1 MKSKPFEIKTSCPF
15 PILQY
20 TAGVYYNEVKK
31 PSGVAYILLELIHKG
46 KMGSSKLVN
55 VLSNFGIPSDLHYI
69 FARELKK
76 LSDARSGILDASIN
90 TSSIEDLKYLEHV
103 LLGDFK
109 LTEKGK
115 KMFLEESIPT
125 GEEKKKTPEVL
136 YSPVSRS
143 FFLNSKMFLA
153 KIETSFLG
161 ENFLDDVEY
170 SIANMEDYLKSV
182 QTDPKI
188 GLKREEMI
196 VRVDPGEPKKLVV
209 RPEKNLTIN
218 IDESSVEFSFET
230 TDEKA
235 FFDKYYSS
243 ALMSAGMLMKDKYKF
258 DVSVPTV
265 DFGSI
270 NADNLYIP
278 SDAGK
283 QAARPCKLF
292 IGRGI
297 HGYSRTDNVLKY
309 ENGAPYLDILD
320 DKAEFAL
327 LDNSGCKYYL
337 PLNVRIPCKNFGDVF
352 EIQLLVETVASDEQF
367 KKILQAI
374 YLDCYE
380 SNYSSE
386 SSQTLAYIATVIGD
400 AELLDKYT
408 QKKLSELGTDEDRID
423 LLLRI
428 NNIFSKC
435 EGWSAY
441 FTEISKVIFG
451 RYVSSVELENII
463 FKNTV
468 LTPLRKAMEMP
479 DAEYISALA
488 EPLKEKESAE
498 LVYQSLESASF
509 GESEILAVVNVID
522 LYAVRVLER
531 TPIDGV
537 TELSNK
543 FALYSSNLWKLCD
556 MLGVENPNDYTL
568 KDDYNIDEFFNIF
581 ATYSKAQKDVDK
593 YKAYAK
599 ATFEQLKRFD
609 AIFNPVQEILSI
621 ERTASEH
628 PEKITKKF
636 IDEQISRGRY
646 SVAISNLLIKAQYDL
661 RILISADLVVGAN
674 ELIDEAESQ
683 GIIKRDEANQL
694 HKLRMC
700 RNGLQHPE
708 KRQIPFDKETIEEWR
723 DTVFSL
729 KGEQN

>member
-1 MKSKPFEIKTSCPF
+1 MLEYKVDV
-15 PILQY
+15 L
-20 TAGVYYNEVKK
+20 YNEVRKA
-31 PSGVAYILLELIHKG
+31 SGIAYILLELIQKSA
-46 KMGSSKLVN
+46 MGSEKIAE
-55 VLSNFGIPSDLHYI
+55 VLKRFGIPSELHYI
-69 FARELKK
+69 FAKELSS
-76 LSDARSGILDASIN
+76 LVANGILNTRIN
-90 TSSIEDLKYLEHV
+90 SSYIDNIKYFEQMTLE
-103 LLGDFK
+103 LFE
-109 LTEKGK
+109 LTAKGK
-115 KMFLEESIPT
+115 KMFAEGAIPT
-125 GEEKKKTPEVL
+125 GQEKAKTTPVF
-136 YSPVSRS
+136 YSPVTRKFELKCIQSY
-143 FFLNSKMFLA
+143 A
-153 KIETSFLG
+153 PIETSFLG
-161 ENFLDDVEY
+161 EDFLDKVKYDV
-170 SIANMEDYLKSV
+170 SGMEEYLKFV
-182 QTDPKI
+182 QTKV
-188 GLKREEMI
+188 GLKAEEMI
-196 VRVDPGEPKKLVV
+196 IKITYQEPKKLAAKA
-209 RPEKNLTIN
+209 EENLTIA
-218 IDESSVEFSFET
+218 IDADGMDFSFAT
-230 TDEKA
+230 SDEKA
-235 FFDKYYSS
+235 FFEKYYSS

-479 DAEYISALA
+479 EAEYISALA

-498 LVYQSLESASF
+498 LVYQALESASF

-531 TPIDGV
+531 TPIDAV

-661 RILISADLVVGAN
+661 RILLSADLVVGAN

-708 KRQIPFDKETIEEWR
+708 KRQIPFDKATLEEWR

-729 KGEQN
+729 KGEDE